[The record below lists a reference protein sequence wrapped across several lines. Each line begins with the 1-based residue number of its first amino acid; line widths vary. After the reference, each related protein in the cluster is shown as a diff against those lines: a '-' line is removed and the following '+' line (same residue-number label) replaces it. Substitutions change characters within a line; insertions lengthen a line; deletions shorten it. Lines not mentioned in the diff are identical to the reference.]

1 MFKALF
7 SGNKSTIQQMSPTE
21 LKERLNKKEPLIMLD
36 VRTPEEYKHEGH
48 IAGARLMPL
57 AVVPVRSN
65 ELPHDTPIVC
75 VCRSGS
81 RSQVACESLRRQG
94 FTNVANMSGGM
105 MAWRR
110 AGLPTA

>member
-7 SGNKSTIQQMSPTE
+7 SSHKTAIQQLSPAE
-21 LKERLNKKEPLIMLD
+21 LKERLRNKESLIMLD

-57 AVVPVRSN
+57 SVVPVRSN

-81 RSQVACESLRRQG
+81 RSQVACESLRKQG

-110 AGLPTA
+110 AGLPVS

>member
-7 SGNKSTIQQMSPTE
+7 SNSQTAVQQMSPAE
-21 LKERLNKKEPLIMLD
+21 LKERLRTKEPLIMLD

-48 IAGARLMPL
+48 ISGARLMPL
-57 AVVPVRSN
+57 SVVPVRSN

-94 FTNVANMSGGM
+94 FTNVANMAGGM
-105 MAWRR
+105 LAWRR
-110 AGLPTA
+110 AGLPVS